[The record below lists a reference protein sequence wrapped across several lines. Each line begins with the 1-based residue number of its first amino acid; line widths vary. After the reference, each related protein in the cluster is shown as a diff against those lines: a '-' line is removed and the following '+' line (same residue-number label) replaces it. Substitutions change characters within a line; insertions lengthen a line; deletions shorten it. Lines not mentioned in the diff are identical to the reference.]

1 MIPLIRM
8 NRHAVIFASAA
19 LLAGCTASALTS
31 AAGDITTAT
40 NAANT
45 AIAAWPAIKGILEVA
60 EDADPA
66 LAAPLAAGIALGDS
80 AVSKL
85 QVDIAAANVTASA
98 ILAEAQAI
106 TMQAQQLVTLAA
118 PAIKVVPSS
127 T

>member
-1 MIPLIRM
+1 
-8 NRHAVIFASAA
+8 
-19 LLAGCTASALTS
+19 
-31 AAGDITTAT
+31 
-40 NAANT
+40 
-45 AIAAWPAIKGILEVA
+45 VA